1 MNHLAEIGWALVGAV
16 FSAGALYARIGQMRR
31 DINGIG
37 NGRRRFE
44 KNLTLVLLTMTEK
57 KEDRE
62 MIARYLKD
70 L

>member
-1 MNHLAEIGWALVGAV
+1 MNHIAEIVWALIGAV
-16 FSAGALYARIGQMRR
+16 FAAGAVYARIGQMRK

-37 NGRRRFE
+37 LGRRRFE
-44 KNLTLVLLTMTEK
+44 KNVTLVLMVFLEK

-62 MIARYLKD
+62 MLARYLKD

>member
-16 FSAGALYARIGQMRR
+16 FAAGGLYARIGQMRK

-37 NGRRRFE
+37 GKSRRFE
-44 KNLTLVLLTMTEK
+44 KNLTLVLLVMTDK